1 MNKAQQG
8 LSEWIKLVE
17 EFHKKTLQFTG
28 KPNTNNL
35 GSEFAE
41 HLSAELLSNLNNS
54 TYEVAK
60 ASTKGFDI
68 SNGLHKVEVKS
79 VFGKHRNIYN
89 LKDKAESNQ
98 VLVIWFNTDSF
109 VKVDRVVLYDTALV
123 MESVKENGGARKL
136 FTRKSQNE
144 MKANNIGLD
153 LTVEFQTILDFYAK

>member
-1 MNKAQQG
+1 MNKEQ
-8 LSEWIKLVE
+8 LSTLIKQTEMYHRSLVE
-17 EFHKKTLQFTG
+17 SG
-28 KPNTNNL
+28 IGNTDNL
-35 GSEFAE
+35 GARFAE
-41 HLSAELLSNLNNS
+41 YVSAELLSNLNNS

-98 VLVIWFNTDSF
+98 VLVIWFDTDSF